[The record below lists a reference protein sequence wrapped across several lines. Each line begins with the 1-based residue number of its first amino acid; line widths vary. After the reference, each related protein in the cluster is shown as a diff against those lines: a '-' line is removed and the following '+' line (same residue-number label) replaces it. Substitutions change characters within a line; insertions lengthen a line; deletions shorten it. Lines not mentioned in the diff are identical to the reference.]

1 MIGSGIRLV
10 VTRHHAEDFKREPQK
25 QWRSHG
31 KLNENGE
38 KTEEEDFG
46 NRIPGSQ
53 DCQLMSLWETCELFT
68 GMKVLCR
75 SRSGMDD
82 KHEWHQQS
90 KADLTPIFTYTAL

>member
-1 MIGSGIRLV
+1 LTRSEKLVQVGLRFFGKGKMIGSGIRLV

-53 DCQLMSLWETCELFT
+53 DC
-68 GMKVLCR
+68 
-75 SRSGMDD
+75 
-82 KHEWHQQS
+82 
-90 KADLTPIFTYTAL
+90 

>member
-53 DCQLMSLWETCELFT
+53 DC
-68 GMKVLCR
+68 
-75 SRSGMDD
+75 
-82 KHEWHQQS
+82 
-90 KADLTPIFTYTAL
+90 